1 MIIWNTRI
9 HLVLNLPTD
18 KQGKSSEN
26 KMGAKISL
34 YTVTKAISVSN
45 NFTVFNIPTLH
56 CYMCKSTVQKV
67 LDKQS
72 MVPLRLKT
80 FGDI

>member
-1 MIIWNTRI
+1 
-9 HLVLNLPTD
+9 
-18 KQGKSSEN
+18 
-26 KMGAKISL
+26 MGAKISL

-80 FGDI
+80 FGDIWHIVKLVWYKHLDIYCTLQVLRYVL